1 MEKPTKRKAFNFLRS
16 YFDVVNELDNDADK
30 LSFLM
35 AVINKQFL
43 DEDPKEMSFLVKLCY
58 SSQKHA
64 IESSVKGWKRVTN
77 TDMEGNPILNPSTN
91 PPTNPMTN
99 PPTNPI
105 QEEVKV
111 EEKVKVKEK
120 EKENNSIDS
129 RKLKFANTLKDF
141 VEIYGRDLIKEF
153 YDYWTEPNKSN
164 TKFRQELEKTWDLE
178 RRLNNWAKNDK
189 NFKKIENGQF
199 NNSGSNSNSGYKPAT
214 VDREKLIQELTDDVA
229 NGNIPGVY

>member
-77 TDMEGNPILNPSTN
+77 TDMEGNPILNLSTN

-105 QEEVKV
+105 QVEVK
-111 EEKVKVKEK
+111 EKVKVKDKVKDIPTFLEFSEYAK
-120 EKENNSIDS
+120 EKEPSVN
-129 RKLKFANTLKDF
+129 LKALKNKYDAWVVNDWKNGNDAPIKNWKSALLHTLIYIEKD
-141 VEIYGRDLIKEF
+141 
-153 YDYWTEPNKSN
+153 N
-164 TKFRQELEKTWDLE
+164 TKD
-178 RRLNNWAKNDK
+178 
-189 NFKKIENGQF
+189 
-199 NNSGSNSNSGYKPAT
+199 NSGKP
-214 VDREKLIQELTDDVA
+214 KM
-229 NGNIPGVY
+229 VY

>member
-77 TDMEGNPILNPSTN
+77 TDMEGNPILNLSTN
-91 PPTNPMTN
+91 LPTNPMTN

-105 QEEVKV
+105 QVKEKV
-111 EEKVKVKEK
+111 EEEVEVKDKLK
-120 EKENNSIDS
+120 INNIDE
-129 RKLKFANTLKDF
+129 RKLKFASTLKPFID
-141 VEIYGRDLIKEF
+141 IYGKDFLNDF
-153 YDYWTEPNKSN
+153 YKYWTEPNKSN
-164 TKFRQELEKTWDLE
+164 TKFKQELEKTWSLQ
-178 RRLNNWAKNDK
+178 RRLETWAKNDK
-189 NFKKIENGQF
+189 NFKKNVNPQKYDIDELRKQF
-199 NNSGSNSNSGYKPAT
+199 P
-214 VDREKLIQELTDDVA
+214 DL
-229 NGNIPGVY
+229 

>member
-77 TDMEGNPILNPSTN
+77 TDMEGNPILNLSTN

-105 QEEVKV
+105 QVEV
-111 EEKVKVKEK
+111 EVKEK
-120 EKENNSIDS
+120 EEVEVKEKLKTISIDE
-129 RKLKFANTLKDF
+129 RKLKFASTLKPFVDVYGKDF
-141 VEIYGRDLIKEF
+141 LNDF
-153 YDYWTEPNKSN
+153 YKYWTEPNKSN
-164 TKFRQELEKTWDLE
+164 TKFKQELEKTWSLE
-178 RRLNNWAKNDK
+178 RRLQTWKKNDK
-189 NFKKIENGQF
+189 NFNKNVKPQKYDIDELRKQF
-199 NNSGSNSNSGYKPAT
+199 P
-214 VDREKLIQELTDDVA
+214 DL
-229 NGNIPGVY
+229 